1 MSDNNHRVRQAVIMA
16 GGEGTRL
23 KPLTNS
29 RPKPLLPVLGRPC
42 IEYVINSLAS
52 AGVEEIFIACGYR
65 SEDVVKTLGDT
76 ARSGAKI
83 IYTYEETP
91 MGTAGAV
98 KLLQDRLHGTFFVGS
113 GDTLTDADL
122 GSLVQFHRER
132 NAFVTMALTEVE
144 KPEQFGIV
152 GIDANGRIERFKE
165 KPKPEEVFSNVI
177 NAGTYVLEP
186 EALDHIPA
194 ATKYDF
200 SKNLFPDLLQQGKV
214 LCASPLKGYWKDI
227 GRPKDL
233 FQANID
239 LAERRGQSITIRG
252 ALCKGKIAGSGFTA
266 EGAKLFGP
274 VYVGAG
280 AKLGKGTSVTR
291 SAVGAGSV
299 LGEQVTMEE
308 SLVLDR
314 CQIGAGA
321 VLRGSILGEGCVI
334 GPGVSLVDSVLGDGV
349 RLEGPASLEGRSLPD
364 IQ

>member
-1 MSDNNHRVRQAVIMA
+1 MTDRKDGVKQAVIMA

-23 KPLTNS
+23 KPLTNT

-65 SEDVVKTLGDT
+65 SQDIVNSLGDVT
-76 ARSGAKI
+76 RYGAKI
-83 IYTYEETP
+83 VYAYEDTP

-98 KLLQDRLHGTFFVGS
+98 KLLQGKLNGTFVVGS

-122 GSLVQFHRER
+122 GHLIDFHREKK
-132 NAFVTMALTEVE
+132 AFVTMALTEVE

-152 GIDANGRIERFKE
+152 GVNQDGRIERFKE

-177 NAGTYVLEP
+177 NAGTYVLEA
-186 EALDHIPA
+186 EALDHVPL

-200 SKNLFPDLLQQGKV
+200 SKNLFPDLLQQGKA
-214 LCASPLKGYWKDI
+214 LYASPLKGYWKDV

-239 LAERRGQSITIRG
+239 LAERRGQIVTIRG

-266 EGAKLFGP
+266 EGVKLFGP
-274 VYVGAG
+274 VFVGTG
-280 AKLGKGTSVTR
+280 TRLGKGSSITH
-291 SAVGAGSV
+291 SAIGNGSTVGEKT
-299 LGEQVTMEE
+299 LIEE
-308 SLVLDR
+308 SLMLDR
-314 CQIGAGA
+314 CQIGAGSMIK
-321 VLRGSILGEGCVI
+321 GSVLGEGCVI
-334 GPGVSLVDSVLGDGV
+334 GPGVSLTDSVLGDGV
-349 RLEGPASLEGRSLPD
+349 RLEGPSSLEGRSVPD
-364 IQ
+364 N

>member
-1 MSDNNHRVRQAVIMA
+1 MTDRSDGVRQAVIMA

-65 SEDVVKTLGDT
+65 SQDIVKSLGDAT
-76 ARSGAKI
+76 HYGAKI
-83 IYTYEETP
+83 VYAYEDTP

-98 KLLQDRLHGTFFVGS
+98 KLLQSRLHGTFVVGS

-122 GSLVQFHRER
+122 GHLIDFHREK
-132 NAFVTMALTEVE
+132 NAFVTMALTEVQ

-152 GIDANGRIERFKE
+152 GVNAEGRIERFKE

-177 NAGTYVLEP
+177 NAGTYVLES
-186 EALDHIPA
+186 EALDHVPP

-200 SKNLFPDLLQQGKV
+200 SKNLFPDLLQKGKL

-227 GRPKDL
+227 GHPRDL

-239 LAERRGQSITIRG
+239 LAERRGQNVTIRG
-252 ALCKGKIAGSGFTA
+252 ALCKGKIAGSGFRA

-274 VYVGAG
+274 LFVGTGAILDKGSSTTRSAIGNGSTVGERAVIEDSLMLDRCRVGAG
-280 AKLGKGTSVTR
+280 A
-291 SAVGAGSV
+291 
-299 LGEQVTMEE
+299 
-308 SLVLDR
+308 
-314 CQIGAGA
+314 I
-321 VLRGSILGEGCVI
+321 LRGSILGEGCVI
-334 GPGVSLVDSVLGDGV
+334 GPGVSLVDTVLGDGTV
-349 RLEGPASLEGRSLPD
+349 LEGPASLDGRSS
-364 IQ
+364 

>member
-1 MSDNNHRVRQAVIMA
+1 MTDRKDGVKQAVIMA

-23 KPLTNS
+23 KPLTNT

-65 SEDVVKTLGDT
+65 SQDIVSSLGDVT
-76 ARSGAKI
+76 RYGAKI
-83 IYTYEETP
+83 VYAYEDTP

-98 KLLQDRLHGTFFVGS
+98 KLLQGKLKGTFLVGS

-122 GSLVQFHRER
+122 GHLIDFHREKS
-132 NAFVTMALTEVE
+132 AFVTMSLTQVD

-152 GIDANGRIERFKE
+152 GVNGDGRIERFKE

-177 NAGTYVLEP
+177 NAGTYVLEA
-186 EALDHIPA
+186 EALDHVPP

-200 SKNLFPDLLQQGKV
+200 SKNLFPDLLQQGKA
-214 LCASPLKGYWKDI
+214 LYATPLKGYWKDI

-239 LAERRGQSITIRG
+239 LADRRGQVITIRG

-274 VYVGAG
+274 VFIGEG
-280 AKLGKGTSVTR
+280 TRLGKGSSITR
-291 SAVGAGSV
+291 SSIGNGSTVGEMAVIDGS
-299 LGEQVTMEE
+299 LA
-308 SLVLDR
+308 LDR
-314 CQIGAGA
+314 CQIGP
-321 VLRGSILGEGCVI
+321 GSIIKDSVLGEGCVI
-334 GPGVSLVDSVLGDGV
+334 GPGVSVIGSVLGDGV
-349 RLEGPASLEGRSLPD
+349 RLEGPASLEGRSVPD
-364 IQ
+364 N